1 MTMDVVDGTGY
12 RLELDYE
19 APLLRASVSGGH
31 DTGLAVS
38 REYWLRILDHAR
50 ACGASQ
56 LLVLD
61 GMQGEVMGDEDL
73 QRFFAGSMRR
83 NAVTAIEGRVH
94 AGLRMAYVEG
104 RADQI
109 PRIEYAE
116 LLARERG
123 YTVRIF
129 NNETDALVWLRHGM
143 R

>member
-61 GMQGEVMGDEDL
+61 GMQGEVMGVEDL
-73 QRFFAGSMRR
+73 QRFFD
-83 NAVTAIEGRVH
+83 AIEGRVH

>member
-73 QRFFAGSMRR
+73 QRFFD
-83 NAVTAIEGRVH
+83 AIEGRVH

-109 PRIEYAE
+109 PRIEHAE

>member
-73 QRFFAGSMRR
+73 QRFFD
-83 NAVTAIEGRVH
+83 AIEGRVH